1 MKRTTKLALFTLLGL
16 ASTAVITVQPNRA
29 VAQSFGDMTCRQL
42 WYERNAI
49 YAEAGHCFKTR
60 RGRAAF
66 GRRCYP
72 PYGRLGSYDKRTV
85 ARIVRWERRNG
96 CR

>member
-1 MKRTTKLALFTLLGL
+1 MKTFSKLAVFALLGL
-16 ASTAVITVQPNRA
+16 ASTGVVTIMPNQA
-29 VAQSFGDMTCRQL
+29 AAQSYSEMSCRQL

-49 YAEAGHCFKTR
+49 YADAGHCFKTR

-72 PYGRLGSYDKRTV
+72 PYGRLNAYDKRTV